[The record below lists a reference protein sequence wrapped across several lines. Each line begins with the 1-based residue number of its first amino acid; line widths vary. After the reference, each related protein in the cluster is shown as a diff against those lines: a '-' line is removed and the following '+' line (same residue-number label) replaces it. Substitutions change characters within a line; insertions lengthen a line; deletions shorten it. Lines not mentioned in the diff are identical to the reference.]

1 MQDTPVM
8 ATSTAT
14 RPDFKNP
21 DLYVQGV
28 PHDLFAQVRATEPVY
43 WNPES
48 DGPGFWAVLRYADI
62 VEVSRQPLLFSSAH
76 ANGGHRIFNEN
87 EVGLT
92 GAGKARSAF
101 RSSRSIRR
109 CTPSIARS

>member
-62 VEVSRQPLLFSSAH
+62 VEVSRQPLLFRLPMPMA
-76 ANGGHRIFNEN
+76 G
-87 EVGLT
+87 T
-92 GAGKARSAF
+92 GFSTRMKWA
-101 RSSRSIRR
+101 
-109 CTPSIARS
+109 